1 MQIYDFFLEYKLSM
15 KYSDY
20 TTLLSSARMSKYI
33 KACNGDK
40 AKAISLYHYNIQLSE
55 RMFAVIN
62 MFEIIL
68 RNTIDKHY
76 RAYFADP
83 DWLLNQ
89 AAPGKMLSES
99 ASDIIAKAN
108 GFKSDGR
115 YSPDRMVSS
124 FMMGFWTYMF
134 TRRHYN
140 AGGKTLLQIFPNKA
154 KGTTQKLVYS
164 ELGEVRE
171 LRNRIAHHEPICF
184 DANGNV
190 STAFASKHYSLIIKY
205 MTAMGLD
212 VKSVLYRIESPKAII
227 ARINKVF

>member
-1 MQIYDFFLEYKLSM
+1 M

-20 TTLLSSARMSKYI
+20 TSLLSSARMSKYI
-33 KACNGDK
+33 EACHGNKAN
-40 AKAISLYHYNIQLSE
+40 AINLYHYNIMLSE

-76 RAYFADP
+76 RTYFSDS

-99 ASDIIAKAN
+99 ETEITSKAKE
-108 GFKSDGR
+108 FKSDGR

-134 TRRHYN
+134 TRRHYK
-140 AGGKTLLQIFPNKA
+140 AGGKTLLQIFPNKI
-154 KGTTQKLVYS
+154 KGTTQKIVYS
-164 ELGEVRE
+164 ELSEIRE

-184 DANGNV
+184 DSAGNV
-190 STAFASKHYSLIIKY
+190 STDFASRHYSLIIKY
-205 MTAMGLD
+205 LTAMGLD
-212 VKSVLYRIESPKAII
+212 AKSVLYRIESPKAII
-227 ARINKVF
+227 SKINKTFM

>member
-1 MQIYDFFLEYKLSM
+1 
-15 KYSDY
+15 
-20 TTLLSSARMSKYI
+20 MSKYI

-40 AKAISLYHYNIQLSE
+40 AKAICLYHYNIQLSE

-68 RNTIDKHY
+68 RNAIDKHY
-76 RAYFADP
+76 RVYYSDQ

-99 ASDIIAKAN
+99 ASDIIIKGN

-140 AGGKTLLQIFPNKA
+140 AGGKTLLKIFPNRA

-164 ELGEVRE
+164 ELGEIRE
-171 LRNRIAHHEPICF
+171 LNIGLNTICPKPGGAMPDTLKKCHTSCCIIEKGRMTPPEAAHGFVVERTCRRLTT
-184 DANGNV
+184 DN
-190 STAFASKHYSLIIKY
+190 L
-205 MTAMGLD
+205 
-212 VKSVLYRIESPKAII
+212 R
-227 ARINKVF
+227 

>member
-68 RNTIDKHY
+68 RNIIDKHY
-76 RAYFADP
+76 RTYFADP

-99 ASDIIAKAN
+99 ATDIIAKAN

-140 AGGKTLLQIFPNKA
+140 AGGKTLLQIFPNRA

-164 ELGEVRE
+164 ELGEIRE

-184 DANGNV
+184 DSTGNV
-190 STAFASKHYSLIIKY
+190 STVFASKHYSLIIKY

-227 ARINKVF
+227 ARINKAF